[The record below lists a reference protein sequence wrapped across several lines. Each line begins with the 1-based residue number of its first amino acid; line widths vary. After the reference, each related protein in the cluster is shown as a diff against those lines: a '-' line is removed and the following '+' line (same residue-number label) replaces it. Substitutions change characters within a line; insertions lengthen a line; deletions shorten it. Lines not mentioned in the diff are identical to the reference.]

1 MPGNSGYELKTIRD
15 DDFMEIKEVTT
26 SADIKVWDDYVLR
39 HPHSYTYHQSSW
51 RHIIEDTFGHKTYY
65 FLAENANG
73 EVCGILPLTLLAS
86 RLFGDCLVSMPFVN
100 YGGLIADTEDAKEAL
115 LKTAVSLA
123 KKLRVSY
130 VELRQEETFKI
141 QWPGKQH
148 KVSMRLDLP
157 REYELLWKGFP
168 SKLRSQIRRAQ
179 KEGMTVQVG
188 GNELLPEFY
197 SVFSRNMRDLGTP
210 VYGRNFF
217 ETIMRVC
224 PNDTRIVSVRL
235 KSQPLAAAVLCG
247 FRTMV
252 EIPWASSDRR
262 FNHLAPNMLLY
273 SGVIEYACRKGFTV
287 FDFGRT
293 SPESGTYRFKAQWGA
308 RPVPLY
314 WKYWM
319 ASGGGL
325 PDVSPRNAKFR
336 LAIQMWRRLP
346 LSVANCIGPL
356 VVRSIP

>member
-1 MPGNSGYELKTIRD
+1 LQLKVIHNEA
-15 DDFMEIKEVTT
+15 FMVIKEVGTPAE
-26 SADIKVWDDYVLR
+26 SKVWDEYVVR
-39 HPHSYTYHQSSW
+39 HPHAYGYHLSGW
-51 RHIIEDTFGHKTYY
+51 RSVIESAFGHQTYY
-65 FLAENANG
+65 FFAEGDRG
-73 EVCGILPLTLLAS
+73 EIQGILPLVFLSS
-86 RLFGDCLVSMPFVN
+86 RLFNRCLVSMPFLN
-100 YGGLIADTEDAKEAL
+100 YGGLIADTDAAKEAL
-115 LKTAVSLA
+115 LTTAISLA
-123 KKLRVSY
+123 KQLDAVDI
-130 VELRQEETFKI
+130 ELRQEETFQI
-141 QWPGKQH
+141 EWPGKHH

-157 REYELLWKGFP
+157 REYELLWKAFP

-179 KEGMTVQVG
+179 KEGMTVQIG
-188 GNELLPEFY
+188 GKELLPEFY

-217 ETIMRVC
+217 DTIMRVF
-224 PNDTRIVSVRL
+224 PNDTWIVTVML
-235 KSQPLAAAVLCG
+235 KSQPLAAALLCG

-273 SGVIEYACRKGFTV
+273 SGALEYACRKGFTV

-293 SPESGTYRFKAQWGA
+293 TPESGTYKFKAQWGA
-308 RPVPLY
+308 KTVPLS

-319 ASGGGL
+319 ASGEEL
-325 PDVSPRNAKFR
+325 PDVSPRNPKYQ
-336 LAIQMWRRLP
+336 LAVQLWQRLP